1 MQQMRHADLVFYARI
16 AGTFMVLNIKISQE
30 AEARLKERAAAHGKD
45 PTEYAAEIVEEAVA
59 KPLLDEVLAPLRRE
73 FEESGM
79 SDEQLLEQILA
90 AQAEYRKQN

>member
-1 MQQMRHADLVFYARI
+1 MVSYARI
-16 AGTFMVLNIKISQE
+16 AKVIMTLKIKISGE

-45 PTEYAAEIVEEAVA
+45 PTAYAAEIVEEAVA
-59 KPLLDEVLAPLRRE
+59 KPSLDEVLAPLRRE

-90 AQAEYRKQN
+90 AQAEYRKQP